1 MMQVI
6 KELSPRLYAYG
17 YNFNDFG
24 CYSYGYLERYFCLG
38 VRLRIIGYQHP
49 LILLN
54 FKYL

>member
-1 MMQVI
+1 MQVI
-6 KELSPRLYAYG
+6 KELSPRLYADG